1 MERLRGLDHSQEMAR
16 RIVAA
21 FDDVAPLIAKDIR
34 TEMPLVHLVRQV
46 ELPARVVTQ
55 AEYEAAK
62 KVCDGFPGLM
72 SGPAMSRQP
81 GGNPSVKLYL
91 DYQRFLKEGPG
102 AWEVR
107 HAALAKPVTL
117 EHPYDPQY
125 RGGGD
130 GALTDG
136 ARAAPDYRDPAWQG
150 YWESDL
156 VATIDLGRSIMVR
169 QIVLGCLQQTAAG
182 IFLPSEVR
190 FEVSIDGREFR
201 PAGTVRHEIPL
212 REAGPL
218 VHRFTLNLSETEAR
232 FVRVTARNVGRIPDW
247 HVARGQKAWLSA
259 DEIEVNPMTIG
270 TR

>member
-1 MERLRGLDHSQEMAR
+1 VEGLISDVR
-16 RIVAA
+16 RFPNFEKI
-21 FDDVAPLIAKDIR
+21 LCY
-34 TEMPLVHLVRQV
+34 Q
-46 ELPARVVTQ
+46 
-55 AEYEAAK
+55 
-62 KVCDGFPGLM
+62 FPGLM
-72 SGPAMSRQP
+72 SGPGMSRKP
-81 GGNPSVKLYL
+81 GGEPSVKLYL

-107 HAALAKPVTL
+107 HAALTRPVAL
-117 EHPYDPQY
+117 QHRYDPRY

-136 ARAAPDYRDPAWQG
+136 ARAASDYRDPAWQG

-156 VATIDLGRSIMVR
+156 LATIDLGRSIMAR

-201 PAGTVRHEIPL
+201 PAGTVRHEIPH

-218 VHRFTLNLSETEAR
+218 VHRFTLDLSETEAR
-232 FVRVTARNVGRIPDW
+232 FVRVTARNVGRIPDG
-247 HVARGQKAWLSA
+247 HEASGQRAWLFT
-259 DEIEVNPMTIG
+259 DEIEVNPMTTG